1 MLSIIVTWRN
11 RNELAGALPGLVETA
26 NRLNGEVVIV
36 NFGGDAGVLARQIE
50 GHEHAVQV
58 AELGEQPYFHKTK
71 AQNLGAHSARHDVL
85 FFCDCDIIV
94 DPDVIAALVRELVA
108 TPGRFA
114 TLKGVRETEQNSRQ
128 AKNVVR
134 FGYRLDVRI
143 RNGRE
148 LTILD
153 NEEDAQDGT
162 RQAPGLLFV
171 RKQDFLS
178 VNGYNGRLHGWGWE
192 DQDMVSRLTLGAGLA
207 RHIDGHALHISHD
220 DHARVSQYPM
230 ENRWESRDKMFRQ
243 ALAYYDDDDFRGT
256 FAEDVEHLAAD
267 LVVTYPGA
275 VRSGPYGD
283 GPAPGAPT
291 RLQSQG
297 PGQ

>member
-26 NRLNGEVVIV
+26 GRLNGEVVIV
-36 NFGGDAGVLARQIE
+36 NFGGDAASLARQLE
-50 GHEHAVQV
+50 GFEHAVQV
-58 AELGEQPYFHKTK
+58 AQWREQRYFHKTK
-71 AQNLGAHSARHDVL
+71 AQNLGAHAARHDML

-94 DPDVIAALVRELVA
+94 EPDAIVSLVRKLDA
-108 TPGRFA
+108 APGAFA
-114 TLKGVRETEQNSRQ
+114 TLKGVREMEQNARQ

-148 LTILD
+148 LTIVD

-171 RKQDFLS
+171 RRRDFLA

-192 DQDMVSRLTLGAGLA
+192 DQDMISRLTLGAGLV
-207 RHIDGHALHISHD
+207 RHVEGHALHISHD

-243 ALAYYDDDDFRGT
+243 ALAYYDDDDFLGT
-256 FAEDVEHLAAD
+256 YAQDVELFAAQAGLAC
-267 LVVTYPGA
+267 
-275 VRSGPYGD
+275 S
-283 GPAPGAPT
+283 
-291 RLQSQG
+291 
-297 PGQ
+297 